1 MTVMPPPLK
10 RFVFGLFLCTTMFAA
25 SLHAWAGTPS
35 PSQESTAPNLVVHGK
50 HLDDALAR
58 SMTDPSVPAYVPA
71 INTPA
76 GVPAAPSVNSAHS
89 LGEQPYLFSL
99 HTQPVMSAGK
109 YLARNG
115 VYITG
120 WSVSEYSGVPAGG
133 IKHGS
138 FFNNFTGLGLDLD
151 MAHIAHIPGAKIHFL
166 ADDVAGQGRA
176 GGFTGS
182 NWGFVSYYGN
192 HNGFQV
198 REFTW
203 DQALFNNRF
212 FILAGRSM
220 PKGGEF
226 DGSDLYCM
234 FPSFLC
240 SVPTTLTVNG
250 SMPSFVTSSWGA
262 RFLYKP
268 TEKTYI
274 KTGIWEAEPWLKA
287 GNHNSWPGPDW
298 GFDKAQGEYIPTEVG
313 YRTNFTND
321 HYPRAYDIGFVYD
334 TASYSDPLYN
344 NRGQSRPLYGGTA
357 MNRRGRTQLYLQAQQ
372 MVWKPEEKGTRGL
385 ILFGAANLMT
395 SGNATIRDGFVAGL
409 FDWGPFASRPRD
421 YIGLVGQTFLWDHRF
436 VQGMNDNLSVHGH
449 SAHWA
454 KQETMAEVNYGL
466 NIAPGIMF
474 TPYFEYI
481 WNPDQLGRK
490 SILPNLNTAVQ
501 AGVMLNIQF
510 SPAFGLPTLH
520 RTRS

>member
-176 GGFTGS
+176 GGFK
-182 NWGFVSYYGN
+182 
-192 HNGFQV
+192 
-198 REFTW
+198 
-203 DQALFNNRF
+203 
-212 FILAGRSM
+212 IGR
-220 PKGGEF
+220 
-226 DGSDLYCM
+226 
-234 FPSFLC
+234 
-240 SVPTTLTVNG
+240 
-250 SMPSFVTSSWGA
+250 
-262 RFLYKP
+262 
-268 TEKTYI
+268 
-274 KTGIWEAEPWLKA
+274 
-287 GNHNSWPGPDW
+287 
-298 GFDKAQGEYIPTEVG
+298 
-313 YRTNFTND
+313 
-321 HYPRAYDIGFVYD
+321 
-334 TASYSDPLYN
+334 
-344 NRGQSRPLYGGTA
+344 
-357 MNRRGRTQLYLQAQQ
+357 
-372 MVWKPEEKGTRGL
+372 
-385 ILFGAANLMT
+385 
-395 SGNATIRDGFVAGL
+395 
-409 FDWGPFASRPRD
+409 
-421 YIGLVGQTFLWDHRF
+421 
-436 VQGMNDNLSVHGH
+436 
-449 SAHWA
+449 AH
-454 KQETMAEVNYGL
+454 V
-466 NIAPGIMF
+466 
-474 TPYFEYI
+474 
-481 WNPDQLGRK
+481 
-490 SILPNLNTAVQ
+490 
-501 AGVMLNIQF
+501 
-510 SPAFGLPTLH
+510 
-520 RTRS
+520 